1 MIAGGALG
9 RVGKVGRALLSAGL
23 VACALGWSALSTAQV
38 AVPPLTGHVIDQT
51 GTLTAEQKAAL
62 EQTLTAF
69 EARKG
74 SQLAV
79 LMVASSAPEEV
90 EQYALRVAEQWK
102 LGRKKVDDGAILV
115 VAKNDR
121 AMRIEVGYGLEGALN
136 DLTSKRIIS
145 ETILPRFKG
154 QDFYGGI
161 TAGVE
166 QIIRVVDG
174 EPLPAPSARSSQG
187 IGNIGDVQQY
197 APMLFILA
205 LAVGGVLRA
214 TLGKVP
220 GSLVT
225 GGVVAVLAWFVVGAI
240 SMALVA
246 GVLALF
252 VTLLGGGMLGRGLGG
267 YHGGG
272 GRGGSG
278 NMGRGGGGF
287 SGGGGGFGGG
297 GASGRW

>member
-1 MIAGGALG
+1 MP
-9 RVGKVGRALLSAGL
+9 R
-23 VACALGWSALSTAQV
+23 
-38 AVPPLTGHVIDQT
+38 LTGHVIDQT
-51 GTLTAEQKAAL
+51 GTLTAEQKATV

-79 LMVASSAPEEV
+79 LLVASTAPEEV

-115 VAKNDR
+115 VAKDDR
-121 AMRIEVGYGLEGALN
+121 AMRIEVGYGLEGALS
-136 DLTSKRIIS
+136 DLASKRIIS
-145 ETILPRFKG
+145 ETILPRFKS

-161 TAGVE
+161 AAGVA

-174 EPLPAPSARSSQG
+174 EPLPAPNAQPG
-187 IGNIGDVQQY
+187 KGIGDVQQY

-225 GGVVAVLAWFVVGAI
+225 GGVVAVIAWFVVGAI

-246 GVLALF
+246 GVVALF
-252 VTLLGGGMLGRGLGG
+252 VTLLGGGMLGHGRGG
-267 YHGGG
+267 YYGGG
-272 GRGGSG
+272 GRGGA
-278 NMGRGGGGF
+278 RGGGF

>member
-1 MIAGGALG
+1 MIAGRSIG
-9 RVGKVGRALLSAGL
+9 RAFGVGRALLSAIL
-23 VACALGWSALSTAQV
+23 FACVLGWSTLSAGQV

-51 GTLTAEQKAAL
+51 GTLTAEQKATL

-79 LMVASSAPEEV
+79 LMVASSAPEEI

-102 LGRKKVDDGAILV
+102 LGRRRVDDGAILV

-121 AMRIEVGYGLEGALN
+121 AMRIEVGYGLEGALG

-145 ETILPRFKG
+145 ETILPRFKS

-161 TAGVE
+161 TAGVD
-166 QIIRVVDG
+166 QVIRVVDG

-187 IGNIGDVQQY
+187 VGDVQQY

-225 GGVVAVLAWFVVGAI
+225 GGVVAVIAWFVVGAI

-246 GVLALF
+246 GVVAMF
-252 VTLLGGGMLGRGLGG
+252 VTLLGGGMLGHGMGG
-267 YHGGG
+267 HYGGG
-272 GRGGSG
+272 GRGGG
-278 NMGRGGGGF
+278 MGRGGGGF